1 MGLEVALKGSFP
13 KESPLRLCFPPV
25 AQKSH
30 FSAEERGFSLK

>member
-1 MGLEVALKGSFP
+1 MGLKVALKGSFP